1 MIKIMI
7 KIALAALRRAW
18 HIFSWLYLF
27 PLRFTVI
34 PRIEGEYRAF
44 EAEISTLKAEIST
57 LKAANTVQVQTIK
70 RLSDKLDAAR
80 KALK

>member
-18 HIFSWLYLF
+18 HIFSWVYLF

-34 PRIEGEYRAF
+34 PRIERDYELYQ
-44 EAEISTLKAEIST
+44 AEIQSLKAEIQS

-80 KALK
+80 KALQ

>member
-1 MIKIMI
+1 M

-18 HIFSWLYLF
+18 YGFSWLYLF

-44 EAEISTLKAEIST
+44 NSEIQALKAEVSA

>member
-1 MIKIMI
+1 MI

-18 HIFSWLYLF
+18 YGFSWLYLF

-44 EAEISTLKAEIST
+44 EAEIQSLKAEIQS
-57 LKAANTVQVQTIK
+57 LKAENSVLKQSVK

-80 KALK
+80 KALR

>member
-1 MIKIMI
+1 MIQVTIG
-7 KIALAALRRAW
+7 ALKRAW
-18 HIFSWLYLF
+18 YCMSWLYLL
-27 PLRFTVI
+27 PMRFTAI
-34 PRIEGEYRAF
+34 PRIERDYELYQ
-44 EAEISTLKAEIST
+44 AEIQSLKAEIQS